1 MKRISTLIDRAGDR
15 LYQQIRIRPPAI
27 FSGIASVSIASL
39 FLCGIGISKPNPAF
53 AASGTCK
60 DVQITLKNASNDT
73 IKVTKFEYKDVD
85 ENKFR
90 TELILGINGKEFINP
105 RKSVAKVRDLGKI
118 NRGDLTSFRVT
129 YEKKIGGTKFE
140 APIIFTTEE
149 FACKFAHT
157 VELK

>member
-1 MKRISTLIDRAGDR
+1 MKLISTLIDRAGDK
-15 LYQQIRIRPPAI
+15 LYQRIKVRPPAI
-27 FSGIASVSIASL
+27 FISIASVSIASL
-39 FLCGIGISKPNPAF
+39 LLCGIGIGKPDPAF
-53 AASGTCK
+53 ALGGTCK

-85 ENKFR
+85 KNKFR
-90 TELILGINGKEFINP
+90 TELLLGVNGKEFINP
-105 RKSVAKVRDLGKI
+105 RKSFSKVRDLEKI

-149 FACKFAHT
+149 FACSFAHT